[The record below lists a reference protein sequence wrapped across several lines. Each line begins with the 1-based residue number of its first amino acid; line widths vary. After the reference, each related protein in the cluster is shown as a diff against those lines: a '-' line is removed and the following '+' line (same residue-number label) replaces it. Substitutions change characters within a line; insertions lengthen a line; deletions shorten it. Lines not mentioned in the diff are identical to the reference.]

1 MNITEIATA
10 ILPSVMEIIGTI
22 AMLMAAKIGIPWLRE
37 QRIFSLVRKLV
48 KGAEKA
54 AEAGKIPKTD
64 KHALVIKLLKMK
76 NIEVTPFLDAFIDA
90 AIKEMDEV
98 AENIADEIANGKIQ
112 LIINTPSGKESAHDD
127 SYIRKSAI
135 KHHISYITTMAAA
148 KAVTEGIKAYKF
160 GQHTGVKSLQEYHA
174 DIH

>member
-37 QRIFSLVRKLV
+37 QRIFKLV

-98 AENIADEIANGKIQ
+98 AENIADEI
-112 LIINTPSGKESAHDD
+112 TKE
-127 SYIRKSAI
+127 
-135 KHHISYITTMAAA
+135 
-148 KAVTEGIKAYKF
+148 
-160 GQHTGVKSLQEYHA
+160 
-174 DIH
+174 

>member
-1 MNITEIATA
+1 MRLIEMYNERDLKNPAA
-10 ILPSVMEIIGTI
+10 IVDANHSNSN
-22 AMLMAAKIGIPWLRE
+22 KKYFE
-37 QRIFSLVRKLV
+37 QIRIVKEVLHSRSCADDIRKLV

-98 AENIADEIANGKIQ
+98 AENIADEITK
-112 LIINTPSGKESAHDD
+112 D
-127 SYIRKSAI
+127 
-135 KHHISYITTMAAA
+135 
-148 KAVTEGIKAYKF
+148 
-160 GQHTGVKSLQEYHA
+160 
-174 DIH
+174 

>member
-22 AMLMAAKIGIPWLRE
+22 AMIMAAKIGIPWLRE

-64 KHALVIKLLKMK
+64 KHALVIKLLKIYFFCVILNHIK
-76 NIEVTPFLDAFIDA
+76 SCDNQYFYRQFFPIYFI
-90 AIKEMDEV
+90 
-98 AENIADEIANGKIQ
+98 
-112 LIINTPSGKESAHDD
+112 
-127 SYIRKSAI
+127 
-135 KHHISYITTMAAA
+135 
-148 KAVTEGIKAYKF
+148 
-160 GQHTGVKSLQEYHA
+160 
-174 DIH
+174 